1 MSTSPS
7 PGHVT
12 PPKGLILVIGL
23 VSMIGPFSIDTYL
36 PSFPAIAQGLGVG
49 LPALAQTLSIYLV
62 AFAAATLVWGPL
74 SDRFGRRPTL
84 LVSLSLFIVAS
95 IGCALAESYATLM
108 MWRACQGAF
117 ACGGMVIGRA
127 VVRDVYAGAMAQR
140 AMSHVML
147 VFAAAPAL
155 APVIGGWLE
164 SLFGWRSVF
173 LFLALFGLFAVVL
186 VFRGLPETH
195 PQAARHSIHP
205 RSVGTNYL
213 RVLRHGRFLAL
224 VAALSLGFGGLFL
237 YISGSPALIYDH
249 LGLGEGDFG
258 WFVIP
263 AVAGMMAGSWLS
275 GRIAHSWSP
284 LNILKLGFA
293 VLGVAFIANLLDA
306 LWSTPGLFSVV
317 APLVLYAFG
326 VTLVIPVLTVQ
337 ALDCFPH
344 NRGMASAVQS
354 FAQMSFNAVVAGFLM
369 PLTASSLVYMALA
382 QGLLLCASVLIMWK
396 TSVRPHVH

>member
-1 MSTSPS
+1 MSTN
-7 PGHVT
+7 HVI

-49 LPALAQTLSIYLV
+49 LPALAQTLSIYLI
-62 AFAAATLVWGPL
+62 AFAGATLLWGPL

-108 MWRACQGAF
+108 MWRAFQGAF

-173 LFLALFGLFAVVL
+173 QFLALFGLFAVVL
-186 VFRGLPETH
+186 VYRWLPETH

-205 RSVGTNYL
+205 RSVGANYL

-258 WFVIP
+258 WFFIP

-284 LNILKLGFA
+284 LKILKLGFA
-293 VLGVAFIANLLDA
+293 VLGVAFTANLFDA

-317 APLVLYAFG
+317 APLVVYAFG

-369 PLTASSLVYMALA
+369 PITASSLVYMALA

-396 TSVRPHVH
+396 TSIRPHVH

>member
-1 MSTSPS
+1 
-7 PGHVT
+7 
-12 PPKGLILVIGL
+12 
-23 VSMIGPFSIDTYL
+23 MIGPFSIDTYL
-36 PSFPAIAQGLGVG
+36 PSFPAIAQGLSVG
-49 LPALAQTLSIYLV
+49 LPALAQTLSIYLI
-62 AFAAATLVWGPL
+62 AFAAATLLWGPL

-84 LVSLSLFIVAS
+84 LVSLTLFIVAS
-95 IGCALAESYATLM
+95 IGCALAESYSMLM
-108 MWRACQGAF
+108 LWRACQGAF

-127 VVRDVYAGAMAQR
+127 VVRDVYEGPMAQR

-173 LFLALFGLFAVVL
+173 QFLALFGLFAVVL
-186 VFRGLPETH
+186 VFRWLPETH
-195 PQAARHSIHP
+195 PQAARQSIHP
-205 RSVGTNYL
+205 RSVGANYL
-213 RVLRHGRFLAL
+213 RALRHGRFLTL

-258 WFVIP
+258 LFFIP

-275 GRIAHSWSP
+275 GRIAHSWPP
-284 LNILKLGFA
+284 LKILRLGFA
-293 VLGVAFIANLLDA
+293 VLAVAFIANLLDA
-306 LWSTPGLFSVV
+306 LWSAPALLSVV
-317 APLVLYAFG
+317 APLVVYAFG
-326 VTLVIPVLTVQ
+326 VTLIIPVLTVQ

-369 PLTASSLVYMALA
+369 PITASSLVYMALA
-382 QGLLLCASVLIMWK
+382 QGLLLCASVLILLK
-396 TSVRPHVH
+396 TRVHPHVP

>member
-1 MSTSPS
+1 MSTS
-7 PGHVT
+7 HVT

-49 LPALAQTLSIYLV
+49 LPALAQTLSIYLI
-62 AFAAATLVWGPL
+62 AFAGATLLWGPL
-74 SDRFGRRPTL
+74 SDRFGRRRTL
-84 LVSLSLFIVAS
+84 LVSLALFMVAS
-95 IGCALAESYATLM
+95 IGCALAESYSMLM
-108 MWRACQGAF
+108 LWRAFQGAF

-127 VVRDVYAGAMAQR
+127 VVRDVYEGPMAQR

-186 VFRGLPETH
+186 VFRWLPETL

-258 WFVIP
+258 LFFIP
-263 AVAGMMAGSWLS
+263 AVAGLMVGSWLS
-275 GRIAHSWSP
+275 GRIAHSWPP
-284 LNILKLGFA
+284 LKILKLGFA

-306 LWSTPGLFSVV
+306 LWSAPSLLSVV
-317 APLVLYAFG
+317 APLVVYAFG
-326 VTLVIPVLTVQ
+326 VTLIIPVLTVQ

-369 PLTASSLVYMALA
+369 PITASSLVYMALA
-382 QGLLLCASVLIMWK
+382 QGLLLCASVLILLK